1 MAVIVS
7 AMPKWR
13 FDAASVDLPPH
24 WDCQF
29 INPATDADLI
39 AACRQADCLL
49 VPASFPVINATML
62 RQLSH
67 LKLIQTVGAGYD
79 LIDSMAAAALGIPV
93 ANVPGAN
100 AKAVAEFTVGL
111 IIALQRQLCIAD
123 RETKAGHYTAIRQ
136 TLLKTGL
143 NEISGS
149 VIGLVGLGAIGCQVA
164 RIMTFLGA
172 SVCCYSRSGR
182 AAAQAAGL
190 AITYKPLHEL
200 LAVSDI
206 VSVHVPLT
214 ADTRGLIGRHELG
227 LMPAGSL
234 LVNTARGEVI
244 DQQALAAMLETGHLG
259 GAAVDVVAPEPPP
272 PDHPLLAL
280 SPAARDRLLIT
291 PHIAG
296 VTIGAF
302 RAMLLQALE
311 NIGRVLAQERPQ
323 NVVNG
328 VAGKNKGYT

>member
-7 AMPKWR
+7 VMPKWR
-13 FDAASVDLPPH
+13 FDTSRVELPPH
-24 WDCQF
+24 WDFQF
-29 INPATDADLI
+29 INPATDAELI
-39 AACRQADCLL
+39 NACRQADCLL
-49 VPASFPVINATML
+49 VPASFPVINAAML

-67 LKLIQTVGAGYD
+67 LQLIQTVGAGYD
-79 LIDSMAAAALGIPV
+79 LIDSMAAAELGIPV

-100 AKAVAEFTVGL
+100 AKSVAEFTVGL
-111 IIALQRQLCIAD
+111 IIALQRQLCTAD
-123 RETKAGHYTAIRQ
+123 RETKAGHYAAIRQ
-136 TLLKTGL
+136 ALLKTGL

-172 SVCCYSRSGR
+172 SVCYYSRSGS
-182 AAAQAAGL
+182 AAALVPEL

-200 LAVSDI
+200 LAISNI

-214 ADTRGLIGRHELG
+214 ADTRGLIGRYELG

-272 PDHPLLAL
+272 PDHPLLSL

-302 RAMLLQALE
+302 RDMLLGALE
-311 NIGRVLAQERPQ
+311 NIGRVLAHTPPH

-328 VAGKNKGYT
+328 VAVKNKDYT